1 MPLIEHTDGGRSPYA
16 IDISDDAEDWNVAFN
31 EGSPGVSQEVNSVRF
46 LIPRVTSTH
55 SEVMKPHDNF
65 SVVSSEDVDERESYG
80 ISTAPKEEAVSIN
93 LSAKTFT
100 KLEVIGAEEVTKLLW
115 WFHGFI
121 LFGILFSIVFVAM
134 ANTVYLRLD
143 SIQGTMV
150 RYYNLP
156 RVYDWLLSVANI
168 LCFFYAT
175 SLAIVF
181 TSRMLRIRRIDRT
194 HEQVWVIL
202 LTIAAA
208 IYMNPYE
215 SIVRIMINAD
225 YNLREEKWYD
235 PISRMYDSVRDASFT
250 ASTLFYVWAT
260 VHSYRVLTGK
270 LGVKFYI
277 PKVFLVIVYMLLKQ
291 FAFWR
296 FDIYMSEMPIASM
309 VAMLHLYKTLDFW
322 PVEGVVFVTLVT
334 AFELFLVAWIIRE
347 IRITRRFLK
356 SKDYTK
362 YRTKQ
367 IGIRFFLYHNLTFYL
382 VFWLCYL
389 LLLLFL
395 PSGAQLAAMKVFK
408 VSYVEVQ
415 YVPFGLSIL
424 YLSYVT
430 VEAYMNLPS
439 DAIGLKG
446 WLRPQ
451 APRLNGMLEPI
462 TYRKRE
468 PNSQLVQTNCF
479 VMETH
484 VIMFNF
490 AWLVYYYG
498 TPKMSKLSS
507 MRNKFDYRVR
517 KVVSD
522 EGTDTRALIIDGED
536 RIIVAFRGTSSNRN
550 LRTDLK
556 AFHVQLNR
564 ILPTTSG
571 GNSSR
576 ELFGSIAQEVLENRD
591 ALLAKIHRGFAEA
604 YLSVANEV
612 MLGIKELYSSDRRP
626 VFLTGHSLGGALA
639 TICAL
644 DCALKY
650 QLGTNDIYVAT
661 FGSPRV
667 GNSAF
672 RKVYDELLPASW
684 RVSIAADIVTTLPKV
699 DYQHVGKKIMLTTAG
714 DLFIDPNSLELS
726 IWSGDSLSFV
736 HHRKASYLLAMRSW
750 CNRHESGAYRPQF
763 WNWPFSSD
771 DERRW
776 PAALASDS
784 RDDDFRRE
792 HRRHLLHQDAMIDAL
807 NETKAENIEERAV
820 DNWSRLTRRL
830 ILNSAVHKT

>member
-1 MPLIEHTDGGRSPYA
+1 MSLVAHAERGGSSYTVDR
-16 IDISDDAEDWNVAFN
+16 SDDVENWNVVLDDH
-31 EGSPGVSQEVNSVRF
+31 SPSISQEVNSVRF
-46 LIPRVTSTH
+46 LVPNLTSSH
-55 SEVMKPHDNF
+55 SDLTKPHDDF
-65 SVVSSEDVDERESYG
+65 SVVSSEDVDIRESYG
-80 ISTAPKEEAVSIN
+80 FSAARKEEAISIN

-121 LFGILFSIVFVAM
+121 LFGILFSIAFVVL

-143 SIQGTMV
+143 SIRGTMV

-156 RVYDWLLSVANI
+156 QTYEWVLSVANI
-168 LCFFYAT
+168 LCFFYAI

-208 IYMNPYE
+208 IYLNPYE
-215 SIVRIMINAD
+215 SVVRIMINAD
-225 YNLREEKWYD
+225 YNLREERWYD

-270 LGVKFYI
+270 LGVKFYV
-277 PKVFLVIVYMLLKQ
+277 PKVLLVIVYMLLKQ

-309 VAMLHLYKTLDFW
+309 VAMLHLYKTLNLW
-322 PVEGVVFVTLVT
+322 PVTGVVFVTLVT
-334 AFELFLVAWIIRE
+334 AFELILVAWIIRE
-347 IRITRRFLK
+347 IRITRCFLK
-356 SKDYTK
+356 GKDYTK

-367 IGIRFFLYHNLTFYL
+367 IGIRFFLYHNLTFYV

-389 LLLLFL
+389 LLLLGL
-395 PSGAQLAAMKVFK
+395 PAGAQLAAMKVFE
-408 VSYVEVQ
+408 VTYVEVQ

-439 DAIGLKG
+439 DAIGVRG
-446 WLRPQ
+446 WLHPQ
-451 APRLNGMLEPI
+451 APRLNGLLEPI

-468 PNSQLVQTNCF
+468 PTSQLVQTNCF

-490 AWLVYYYG
+490 AWLVYYYN
-498 TPKMSKLSS
+498 TPKMSKLSG
-507 MRNKFDYRVR
+507 MRNKFDYEVR
-517 KVVSD
+517 KVVVD
-522 EGTDTRALIIDGED
+522 EGTDTRALIVDGDD
-536 RIIVAFRGTSSNRN
+536 RIVVAFRGTSSGRN

-564 ILPTTSG
+564 ILPTASG
-571 GNSSR
+571 KNTTG
-576 ELFGSIAQEVLENRD
+576 ELFGSIAQEVLESRD
-591 ALLAKIHRGFAEA
+591 GQQAKVHRGFAEA
-604 YLSVANEV
+604 YLSVADEV
-612 MLGIKELYSSDRRP
+612 MHWIKELYDCDPRP

-650 QLGTNDIYVAT
+650 QLGTSDIYVAT

-672 RKVYDELLPASW
+672 RKVYDELVPASW

-726 IWSGDSLSFV
+726 MWSGDSLSFV

-750 CNRHESGAYRPQF
+750 CNRHEKGAYRPLF
-763 WNWPFSSD
+763 WSWPFSAD

-776 PAALASDS
+776 PAAISTDA
-784 RDDDFRRE
+784 RDEVRRE

-807 NETKAENIEERAV
+807 NETKADNIEERAF